1 MTLTSSIKGTL
12 GPIAL
17 VSAFSMLFLGPSAS
31 NASTSEP
38 VDITVGIETACDE
51 TQIVALGFAPVW
63 VDSGLGVMLD
73 PGGIAQAT
81 YVDFDIDNPVD
92 CYGVSGGYG
101 QVEFSETG
109 FLDVVA
115 LANSEDV
122 TRETGITTTFECENS
137 DTNLTTPVFSASK
150 YTCSEAGASPTSI
163 KLSISADGTV
173 AQNYYKNTLSLTL
186 LPASD

>member
-31 NASTSEP
+31 NASTSGS
-38 VDITVGIETACDE
+38 VDVVIGIETACDE
-51 TQIVALGFAPVW
+51 TQVVTLGFAPVW
-63 VDSGLGVMLD
+63 VDSGMGVMLD
-73 PGGIAQAT
+73 AGGIAQAT

-109 FLDVVA
+109 FGDA
-115 LANSEDV
+115 
-122 TRETGITTTFECENS
+122 GITTTFECENS
-137 DTNLTTPVFSASK
+137 DTTLTAPAFSESK
-150 YTCSEAGASPTSI
+150 YTCSEAAASPTSI

-173 AQNYYKNTLSLTL
+173 AQSYYTNTLSLTL
-186 LPASD
+186 LPVSD

>member
-1 MTLTSSIKGTL
+1 MKLTSSIKGTL

-17 VSAFSMLFLGPSAS
+17 LSAFSMLFLGPSAS
-31 NASTSEP
+31 NASTSDS
-38 VDITVGIETACDE
+38 VDVLVQVENACDE
-51 TQIVALGFAPVW
+51 TQVVELGFAPVW
-63 VDSGLGVMLD
+63 AQDDNVVMIEAA
-73 PGGIAQAT
+73 GIAQAT

-115 LANSEDV
+115 LANFEDV

-137 DTNLTTPVFSASK
+137 DTSLTTPAISEST
-150 YTCSEAGASPTSI
+150 YTCSEAGASPRSI
-163 KLSISADGTV
+163 KLSILADGTV
-173 AQNYYKNTLSLTL
+173 DRNYYTNRLSLTL